1 MSLKNMLTL
10 LTIAI
15 KFVSSKGSDET
26 RIMHSKSDIAEIII
40 NGETDEII
48 EELFESLL
56 QGYQEGLE
64 EKMKGKE
71 FLLMVLYYNLN
82 KINPVRGES
91 YIDSP
96 KWLKNKKSNNK
107 S

>member
-1 MSLKNMLTL
+1 
-10 LTIAI
+10 
-15 KFVSSKGSDET
+15 
-26 RIMHSKSDIAEIII
+26 MHSKSDIAEIIM

-82 KINPVRGES
+82 KINLVRGES

>member
-15 KFVSSKGSDET
+15 KLVSSKGSDET
-26 RIMHSKSDIAEIII
+26 RIMHSKSDIAEIIM

-82 KINPVRGES
+82 KINLVRGES

>member
-1 MSLKNMLTL
+1 MLTL

-15 KFVSSKGSDET
+15 RFASSKGSDET
-26 RIMHSKSDIAEIII
+26 RIMHSKRDIAETVM
-40 NGETDEII
+40 NDETDEII
-48 EELFESLL
+48 EELSESLL

-71 FLLMVLYYNLN
+71 FILMVLYYNLN
-82 KINPVRGES
+82 KINLVKGES
-91 YIDSP
+91 NIDSP
-96 KWLKNKKSNNK
+96 KWLKDKKKSNNK

>member
-15 KFVSSKGSDET
+15 KFVSCKGSDET
-26 RIMHSKSDIAEIII
+26 RIMHSKSDIAEIIM

>member
-26 RIMHSKSDIAEIII
+26 RIMHSKSDIAEIIM

-64 EKMKGKE
+64 EKMKGK
-71 FLLMVLYYNLN
+71 
-82 KINPVRGES
+82 
-91 YIDSP
+91 
-96 KWLKNKKSNNK
+96 
-107 S
+107 